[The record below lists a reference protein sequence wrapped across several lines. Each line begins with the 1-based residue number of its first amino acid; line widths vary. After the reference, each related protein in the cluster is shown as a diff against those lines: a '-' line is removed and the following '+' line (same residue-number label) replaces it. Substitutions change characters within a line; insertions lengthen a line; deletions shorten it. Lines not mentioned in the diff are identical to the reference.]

1 MKNINCFFLFSIVI
15 LSNCAVHNNLANKNY
30 TDSRIFNRIYQE
42 NNNAFYISHTKNHN
56 TIWTYKN
63 SKIDIYKLKNS
74 HILQKY
80 SLPVQDY
87 RWISDYKKSQKFD
100 VDKCAE
106 LDGSI
111 IGFKIII
118 GNQLVVENLA
128 MNIDCIGNNVYES
141 NFLNQLSKTIKQFE
155 LGKF

>member
-1 MKNINCFFLFSIVI
+1 MALLIESLGADGIT
-15 LSNCAVHNNLANKNY
+15 VHPRPDQRHIRN
-30 TDSRIFNRIYQE
+30 D
-42 NNNAFYISHTKNHN
+42 
-56 TIWTYKN
+56 
-63 SKIDIYKLKNS
+63 DIYKLKNS